1 MKSSCLDF
9 ILHNLYFFEVNKI
22 NIYGMLPSFKDGWV
36 LLAKA
41 LLESKGAQNEEET
54 PVKTELERKTGR
66 VRTETALYVVPRS
79 LKLMLE
85 QQGATGGY
93 GGRESYD

>member
-1 MKSSCLDF
+1 M
-9 ILHNLYFFEVNKI
+9 NKI
-22 NIYGMLPSFKDGWV
+22 TEERKNTLGMHGGQRLVWY
-36 LLAKA
+36 AK
-41 LLESKGAQNEEET
+41 AQNEEET
-54 PVKTELERKTGR
+54 LVKTELERKTGR

>member
-1 MKSSCLDF
+1 M
-9 ILHNLYFFEVNKI
+9 NKI
-22 NIYGMLPSFKDGWV
+22 TEERKNTLGMHGGQRVVWY
-36 LLAKA
+36 AK
-41 LLESKGAQNEEET
+41 AQNEEET
-54 PVKTELERKTGR
+54 LVKTELERKTGR